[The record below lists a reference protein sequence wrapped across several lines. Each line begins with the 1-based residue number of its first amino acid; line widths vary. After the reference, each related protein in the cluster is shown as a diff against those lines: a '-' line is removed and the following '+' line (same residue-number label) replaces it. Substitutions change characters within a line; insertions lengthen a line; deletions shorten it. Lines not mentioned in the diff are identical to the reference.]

1 MSRRVFVQ
9 SAGAVC
15 GFGAGRESLLH
26 GVFSGDCA
34 LRPLDRLEGDTAV
47 AAEVPA
53 AWADAEALARRALDE
68 CGSADALILATTK
81 GDMSGIVGSGDGDGS
96 PAQLARRLGAAAAV
110 SCACASGLSAI
121 ALR

>member
-68 CGSADALILATTK
+68 CRTK
-81 GDMSGIVGSGDGDGS
+81 PTCC
-96 PAQLARRLGAAAAV
+96 PASTSRSSSRG
-110 SCACASGLSAI
+110 
-121 ALR
+121 